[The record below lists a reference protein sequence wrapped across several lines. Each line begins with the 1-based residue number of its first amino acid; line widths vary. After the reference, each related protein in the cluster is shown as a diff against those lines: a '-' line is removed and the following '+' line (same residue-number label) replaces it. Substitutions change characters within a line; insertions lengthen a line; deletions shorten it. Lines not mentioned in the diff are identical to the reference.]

1 MAKKKDKSKTLNKI
15 DIIVTII
22 YTLVF
27 CYSVY
32 VLFIMPET
40 LDVGNFIILVVLV
53 LPYLLR
59 IFSKD
64 SLPAIIALEIL
75 LTIIFGFF
83 IVTWPTIK
91 SSINYDCGWGEEQYE
106 WQ

>member
-15 DIIVTII
+15 DIVVTII

-27 CYSVY
+27 CYGVY
-32 VLFIMPET
+32 AVFIIPES
-40 LDVGNFIILVVLV
+40 LDISSFIILGVLI

-59 IFSKD
+59 LFSKD
-64 SLPAIIALEIL
+64 SLLAIIALEIL

-91 SSINYDCGWGEEQYE
+91 SSINYDCGWGEMD
-106 WQ
+106 